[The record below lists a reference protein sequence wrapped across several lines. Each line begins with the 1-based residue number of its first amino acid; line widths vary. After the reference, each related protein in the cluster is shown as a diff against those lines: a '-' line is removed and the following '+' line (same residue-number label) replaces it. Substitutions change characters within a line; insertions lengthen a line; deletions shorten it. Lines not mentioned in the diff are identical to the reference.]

1 MFMVTSPQIPPS
13 ATTEGRR
20 RIGSNLITK
29 PKYETNVIHSLFG
42 WVRYTIQ
49 QVCTDY
55 SSPSPF
61 HSATTPKKKK
71 RQEPIQEKTPRSS
84 GRDDGLEAVEPVEL
98 GREPRPRLP
107 PALGRRGP
115 LVGRLLLPRRWRR
128 VRRGPGP
135 RGGRAPPREP
145 GGRGGGEAGR
155 GDVRRRRA
163 QDGEGQDL
171 VHGLVGHRRR
181 PGGWKSAE
189 VGVPF
194 SCFVWNC
201 WFLLWRALAPAV
213 AVAFGVCARLPLAG
227 WWLLLCP
234 LGPSCLATGFLKDPC
249 CPRGRRDEEGWGGA
263 RGRSGKVPARTRSEA
278 DSRMVARG
286 RDAKPASDDCV
297 RRP

>member
-1 MFMVTSPQIPPS
+1 MIIYGFSP
-13 ATTEGRR
+13 
-20 RIGSNLITK
+20 K

-42 WVRYTIQ
+42 CGIQ
-49 QVCTDY
+49 YNRSVQITHRHRLLTWR
-55 SSPSPF
+55 PHPQN
-61 HSATTPKKKK
+61 KKKG
-71 RQEPIQEKTPRSS
+71 QERIQEEAPRSS
-84 GRDDGLEAVEPVEL
+84 GGDDGLEAVEPVEL

-128 VRRGPGP
+128 VGRSRLGP
-135 RGGRAPPREP
+135 RPPREP

-234 LGPSCLATGFLKDPC
+234 LVPGDGVFKGSVLSAWEEG
-249 CPRGRRDEEGWGGA
+249 RGGMGRRA
-263 RGRSGKVPARTRSEA
+263 RQVRESSCA
-278 DSRMVARG
+278 DAVRG
-286 RDAKPASDDCV
+286 
-297 RRP
+297 